1 MKIQYCSDLH
11 LEFPENKEF
20 LKLNPLQPK
29 ADILLLGGDIL
40 PFYRMNK
47 HNDFFDY
54 VSDNFEFTYWIPGNH
69 EYYHFDLAKKT
80 GTLNEKIRSNV
91 FLVNNISVEH
101 DDINLIFSTLWTN
114 IRPAYELQI
123 ERRLNDFHY
132 IKYNNNR
139 FSTIQYNHLYQE
151 SFDFL
156 QHAQHRYN
164 KPKTIVL
171 THHVPTFLNYP
182 EKYKGDAL
190 NDAFAVELFDFI
202 ERSNIDYWIYGHHHA
217 NIPEYSIGKTKM
229 LTNQLGYV
237 KYGEHKYF
245 DNCKVIMI

>member
-1 MKIQYCSDLH
+1 MIVQYCSDLH
-11 LEFPENKEF
+11 LEFKENKEF

-29 ADILLLGGDIL
+29 AEILLLGGDIV
-40 PFYRMNK
+40 PFSIMNK
-47 HNDFFDY
+47 HKDFFDY
-54 VSDNFEFTYWIPGNH
+54 VSDHFEFTYWVPGNH

-80 GTLNEKIRSNV
+80 GIINEKIRSNV
-91 FLVNNISVEH
+91 FLVNNLSVEH
-101 DDINLIFSTLWTN
+101 DNINLIFTTLWTN

-123 ERRLNDFHY
+123 EQRLNDFHF
-132 IKYNNNR
+132 IKYNNSK
-139 FSTIQYNHLYQE
+139 FSTIQYNQLHQE

-156 QHAQHRYN
+156 QKVIQTA
-164 KPKTIVL
+164 KCEKTVVL

-190 NDAFAVELFDFI
+190 NDAFAVELYNFI
-202 ERSNIDYWIYGHHHA
+202 ESSNIDYWIYGHHHA

-237 KYGEHKYF
+237 KYGEHETF
-245 DNCKVIMI
+245 DNYKLITL